1 MICSECKKNTAIIF
15 INSIDKDGKESLKGL
30 CYDCAKKKGIDP
42 LDVIA
47 KQNNILNNNINNNNN
62 MSNQIESLFKD
73 LSKNLNLESLN
84 LVNLGNDP
92 TDSDDDDSADKNING
107 MPLESLFAAIF
118 AAEIFVVIPPV
129 PYPEPAPFAIALIL
143 SSMRSTTGINV
154 ASGLFL
160 GSSVY
165 KPSISVNNN
174 KRSALISC
182 GVWFSF
188 SNF

>member
-47 KQNNILNNNINNNNN
+47 KQNNILNNNINQNV
-62 MSNQIESLFKD
+62 SNQLESLFKD

-92 TDSDDDDSADKNING
+92 TNSDDDDSADKI
-107 MPLESLFAAIF
+107 
-118 AAEIFVVIPPV
+118 
-129 PYPEPAPFAIALIL
+129 
-143 SSMRSTTGINV
+143 
-154 ASGLFL
+154 
-160 GSSVY
+160 
-165 KPSISVNNN
+165 
-174 KRSALISC
+174 
-182 GVWFSF
+182 
-188 SNF
+188 